1 MPAGGVLTISAKD
14 TCLDESYAAQHPAVR
29 PGPGVMLTVCDTG
42 IGIDDN
48 TLEHIFEP
56 FFTTKDPGK
65 GTGLGLST
73 VHGIVKQHGGIIN
86 VRSEKNQGTTFEVF
100 IPQADDA
107 ALGRARVISVRDPMA
122 RGVETILVAEDNEL
136 VRALSCNMLESLG
149 YSVLSTDNVNE
160 CLRLAQDHR
169 GSINLLLTDVIMPGM
184 NGKELFEIL
193 SRVRP
198 RLKVLFMSG
207 YTSDVIGQHGVL
219 GAGMN
224 YIQKP
229 FSLHA
234 LSEKVRQA
242 LDS

>member
-1 MPAGGVLTISAKD
+1 
-14 TCLDESYAAQHPAVR
+14 
-29 PGPGVMLTVCDTG
+29 
-42 IGIDDN
+42 
-48 TLEHIFEP
+48 
-56 FFTTKDPGK
+56 
-65 GTGLGLST
+65 
-73 VHGIVKQHGGIIN
+73 
-86 VRSEKNQGTTFEVF
+86 
-100 IPQADDA
+100 
-107 ALGRARVISVRDPMA
+107 
-122 RGVETILVAEDNEL
+122 
-136 VRALSCNMLESLG
+136 
-149 YSVLSTDNVNE
+149 
-160 CLRLAQDHR
+160 
-169 GSINLLLTDVIMPGM
+169 MPGM